1 MVCFYLRITLL
12 FQIKF
17 ILFKLLVVQS
27 SDQSSTIQDW
37 LKLTAL
43 AIDLL
48 DTLGNIDPGASRNRG
63 KILKDLIKPF
73 MKIAEFELAEQK
85 IDSETFAKRKNMA
98 KDFAKDLIMCYKYE
112 NMKLNWN
119 DINIT
124 ILLSYLYSKLTL
136 KQNALIN

>member
-1 MVCFYLRITLL
+1 MKIIVLPF

-43 AIDLL
+43 ALDLL
-48 DTLGNIDPGASRNRG
+48 GTLGSIDPGASRNRG

-124 ILLSYLYSKLTL
+124 MRLLSYLYFKLMRSNKTTH
-136 KQNALIN
+136 

>member
-1 MVCFYLRITLL
+1 MWWYTLSQKYLI

-112 NMKLNWN
+112 NMKLN
-119 DINIT
+119 
-124 ILLSYLYSKLTL
+124 
-136 KQNALIN
+136 

>member
-1 MVCFYLRITLL
+1 M
-12 FQIKF
+12 
-17 ILFKLLVVQS
+17 VVQS

-136 KQNALIN
+136 KQNSLIN